1 MPHIHRWPVDRPR
14 LLVHILHGMA
24 EHGARYARLARELNS
39 HGIAVWAHDHRGH
52 GVTATS
58 AGALLGHFA
67 DSNGFRLVVDDA
79 WSVSREM
86 AAAHPGVPIVLF
98 AHSMG
103 SFVGQTLLG
112 ERGEAYRAVVLS
124 GTDGAPDLGEGF
136 LRAVSIGQRRILGP
150 RNPGRWIDRQITR
163 TFNHRFEPRKTNF
176 DWLSRDT
183 EEVRKYVDDPLCGFP
198 LSSQSWFDFL
208 HGKSELGSEEQAGRI
223 PKALPIRL
231 ISGTHDPVG
240 KDGTG
245 VRKLLEVYR
254 KKGLTVSSQFYDEA
268 RHELVN
274 ETNRGQVTADLI
286 EWLRQFA
293 V

>member
-1 MPHIHRWPVDRPR
+1 
-14 LLVHILHGMA
+14 
-24 EHGARYARLARELNS
+24 
-39 HGIAVWAHDHRGH
+39 
-52 GVTATS
+52 
-58 AGALLGHFA
+58 
-67 DSNGFRLVVDDA
+67 
-79 WSVSREM
+79 
-86 AAAHPGVPIVLF
+86 
-98 AHSMG
+98 
-103 SFVGQTLLG
+103 
-112 ERGEAYRAVVLS
+112 VVLS